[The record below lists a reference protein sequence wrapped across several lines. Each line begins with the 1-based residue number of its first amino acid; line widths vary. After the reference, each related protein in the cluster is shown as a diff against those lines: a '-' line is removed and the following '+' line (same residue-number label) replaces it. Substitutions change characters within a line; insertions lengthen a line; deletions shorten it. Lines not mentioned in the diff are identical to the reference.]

1 MALWRIENV
10 DESQTSR
17 MSCLYVPEY
26 AVRKPLL
33 VKKCEKALK
42 VRALGVNRLHKV
54 GKLAVC
60 RLSVLLLVLDD
71 SEARK
76 LRMYNYKL
84 SLSQFQMIQRL

>member
-1 MALWRIENV
+1 M

-33 VKKCEKALK
+33 VKKCEKAQK

-54 GKLAVC
+54 RTVTVTDWHEKNMNLCGEQC
-60 RLSVLLLVLDD
+60 
-71 SEARK
+71 
-76 LRMYNYKL
+76 
-84 SLSQFQMIQRL
+84 